1 MGPIA
6 LALAGA
12 AATLRSLRSH
22 DGPIGRVHSVHP
34 RCLNLSL
41 RETGA
46 LCSLHEG
53 PSIPSP
59 FGIALDR
66 APGDLDGVGLL
77 GGGEEV
83 SMAAGVLAIAG
94 GALRVDLRKAEAR
107 PLRLSPTRHWGN
119 VSRRRQGA
127 EFLRALL
134 ANGPAHGLAAI
145 LFGADQGPLHR
156 RGARGARDLQ
166 AGFRDRQPRRWLGAA
181 ATLLGLGPGL
191 TPSGDDLLVGFLAG
205 LHGAGMARS
214 FLAGIAPDL
223 LALAHART
231 TYLSRNF
238 LGHAVGGRFG
248 EPILDLFRADGPAP
262 LEGAA
267 RRLLAFG
274 ASSGADCL
282 AGIILAL
289 ESVERN

>member
-12 AATLRSLRSH
+12 APTLRSLRSH
-22 DGPIGRVHSVHP
+22 DGPIGWVHSVHP
-34 RCLNLSL
+34 RCLNLSI
-41 RETGA
+41 RETGD

-53 PSIPSP
+53 PFIPSP
-59 FGIALDR
+59 FGIAMDR
-66 APGDLDGVGLL
+66 APGDLDGIGLL
-77 GGGEEV
+77 GGGEDV
-83 SMAAGVLAIAG
+83 TMAAGVLAIAG

-134 ANGPAHGLAAI
+134 ANRPAHGLAAI
-145 LFGADQGPLHR
+145 LSGADQSPLHR
-156 RGARGARDLQ
+156 RGARAARELQ
-166 AGFRDRQPRRWLGAA
+166 AGLRDRERRRWLDAA
-181 ATLLGLGPGL
+181 AMLLGLGPGL

-205 LHGAGMARS
+205 LHGAGMARR

-223 LALAHART
+223 PALARTRT
-231 TYLSRNF
+231 TWLSRNF
-238 LGHAVGGRFG
+238 LAHAVAGRFG
-248 EPILDLFRADGPAP
+248 EPILDLFRAEGPAP
-262 LEGAA
+262 FEGAA
-267 RRLLAFG
+267 RRLLASG
-274 ASSGADCL
+274 DSSGADCL

-289 ESVERN
+289 ESVEGN